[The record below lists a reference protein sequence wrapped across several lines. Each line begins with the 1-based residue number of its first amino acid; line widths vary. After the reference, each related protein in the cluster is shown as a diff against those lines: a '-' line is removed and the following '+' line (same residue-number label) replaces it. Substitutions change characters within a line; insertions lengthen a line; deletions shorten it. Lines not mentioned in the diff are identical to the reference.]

1 MPQIVAVVGASRDR
15 HKFGNKA
22 LRAFRDAGHTVIP
35 INPHETEVEG
45 VRAYASVLD
54 VPGPIDMATVYVQ
67 PGTAKALLDEFER
80 KRIPE
85 IWLNPG
91 ADDDDVL
98 AEARRRRLN
107 VIAACSIIGA
117 GKSPG
122 DY

>member
-1 MPQIVAVVGASRDR
+1 MSIG
-15 HKFGNKA
+15 
-22 LRAFRDAGHTVIP
+22 
-35 INPHETEVEG
+35 
-45 VRAYASVLD
+45 
-54 VPGPIDMATVYVQ
+54 

-107 VIAACSIIGA
+107 VIAACSIMGA
-117 GKSPG
+117 GKAPG

>member
-45 VRAYASVLD
+45 VPAYASVLD

-67 PGTAKALLDEFER
+67 PETALRLLDEFER

-98 AEARRRRLN
+98 AEARKRRLN